1 MIVLLA
7 RKEPML
13 SRFSNIY
20 HEFPSRFWTVV
31 GVMFIDRVGGTM
43 LFPFFSL
50 YITQKFEVGMT
61 QAGIVLGFFSFFG
74 MIGSMI
80 GGALTDKLGR
90 RNLIIFGLVF
100 SALSTL
106 SLGLVNEFWML
117 FPLAVLTGLLSD
129 MAHPAHQAMIADIL
143 PDKQR
148 AEGFGI
154 LRVVANISWIIGPT
168 IGGLI
173 ANQSYFYLFIIDAI
187 ISCFV
192 AVLFHRFIPETK
204 PETTTEAESQSILQ
218 SFTGYGLVLKDLAF
232 VAFITAGMLMLLA
245 YQQMY
250 STLSVYLRDNHG
262 IDPQGYGFLMSTS
275 AVTVI
280 LFQFWVTR
288 RIKKHPPFLMMALG
302 TLFYMVGFGLFGFV
316 AAYWLFALNIVIVTI
331 GEMVIMPTSQALA
344 ADFAPKDM
352 RGRYMAVFGL
362 TWAIPSIFGPGAAG
376 LILDNMNPNLLWYI
390 AGALCAVAAF
400 AYYSL
405 HLRLGRQKRFSP
417 TPSDENLV
425 PAD

>member
-1 MIVLLA
+1 MFSKL
-7 RKEPML
+7 RK
-13 SRFSNIY
+13 IY
-20 HEFPSRFWTVV
+20 HEYPSRFWTVV

-50 YITQKFEVGMT
+50 YITQKFSVGMT
-61 QAGIVLGFFSFFG
+61 QAGVILGFFSIFG
-74 MIGSMI
+74 MIGGMI

-90 RNLIIFGLVF
+90 RSLILFGLVF

-106 SLGLVNEFWML
+106 SLGLVNQFWML

-129 MAHPAHQAMIADIL
+129 IAHPAHQAMIADIL
-143 PDKQR
+143 PEKQR

-154 LRVVANISWIIGPT
+154 LRVVGNMAWIVGPI

-173 ANQSYFYLFIIDAI
+173 ANRSYLYLFIIDAI

-192 AVLFHRFIPETK
+192 ALLFYLFIPETK
-204 PETTTEAESQSILQ
+204 PVTAAEVDDQSIVQ
-218 SFTGYGLVLKDLAF
+218 TFIGYGKVLKDLPY
-232 VAFITAGMLMLLA
+232 VAFIVASMLMLLA

-262 IDPQGYGFLMSTS
+262 VSPQGYGFLLTSS

-288 RIKKHPPFLMMALG
+288 RIKYRSPFLMMALG
-302 TLFYMVGFGLFGFV
+302 SIFYMLGFGLFGFV
-316 AAYWLFALNIVIVTI
+316 AVYWMFAANIVIVTI
-331 GEMVIMPTSQALA
+331 GEMIIMPTSQALA
-344 ADFAPKDM
+344 ANFAPADM

-362 TWAIPSIFGPGAAG
+362 TWAIPAIFGPGAAG
-376 LILDNMNPNLLWYI
+376 LILDNLNPNLLWYV
-390 AGALCAVAAF
+390 AGTLCAIAAF
-400 AYYSL
+400 SYYAL
-405 HLRLGRQKRFSP
+405 HLRLGNQKRFVP
-417 TPSDENLV
+417 APPDERLV

>member
-1 MIVLLA
+1 MFPGL
-7 RKEPML
+7 R
-13 SRFSNIY
+13 RIY
-20 HEFPSRFWTVV
+20 NEFPSRFWTVV

-50 YITQKFEVGMT
+50 YITQKFDVGMT
-61 QAGIVLGFFSFFG
+61 EAGLVLGFFSIF
-74 MIGSMI
+74 SMLGGVL

-90 RNLIIFGLVF
+90 RSLILFGLVF

-106 SLGLVNEFWML
+106 SLGLVNVFWML
-117 FPLAVLTGLLSD
+117 FPMAVLTGFLSD
-129 MAHPAHQAMIADIL
+129 IAHPAHQAMIADIL
-143 PDKQR
+143 PEKQR

-173 ANQSYFYLFIIDAI
+173 ANQSYFYLFVIDAV
-187 ISCFV
+187 ISCLV
-192 AVLFHRFIPETK
+192 AVLFYMFIPETK
-204 PETTTEAESQSILQ
+204 PESTDEIESQSVLQ
-218 SFTGYGLVLKDLAF
+218 SFIGYGVVLKNLAF

-250 STLSVYLRDNHG
+250 SSLSVYLRDNHG

-275 AVTVI
+275 AITVI

-288 RIKKHPPFLMMALG
+288 RIKHRPPFLMMALG
-302 TLFYMVGFGLFGFV
+302 SLFYMIGFGLFGFV
-316 AAYWLFALNIVIVTI
+316 TAYWLFALNIVIVTI
-331 GEMVIMPTSQALA
+331 GEMIVMPTSQALA
-344 ADFAPKDM
+344 ANFAPEDM

-362 TWAIPSIFGPGAAG
+362 TWGFPAIFGPGLAG
-376 LILDNMNPNLLWYI
+376 LILDNLNPNLLWYI
-390 AGALCAVAAF
+390 AGGLCAIAAF

-405 HLRLGRQKRFSP
+405 HLRIGRQRRFVP
-417 TPSDENLV
+417 TPTDENLV